1 MSWDGFNR
9 NAESYMTT
17 STVFA
22 SIDQLEVER
31 ARIAQEI
38 HDELGGVLTG
48 LKACISV
55 AIERAA
61 RAGLPA
67 NPLLDDAAVLAGAA
81 FDAVRRIA
89 TNLHPAVI
97 DMVGLW
103 AALASQVSALA
114 RRSDMCCECLVDS
127 GLAAI
132 DLGRERELAVFRIV
146 QESLANVERH
156 ARASAVSLRAV
167 RRGRWL
173 CVTVADDGIGIAPR
187 RPAVSLG
194 IRGMTQRALACGGT
208 LSVNSYGAGTVL
220 CLAMPV
226 EDCDGA

>member
-1 MSWDGFNR
+1 
-9 NAESYMTT
+9 MTA

-22 SIDQLEVER
+22 SINQHGAWIAIQEAER

-67 NPLLDDAAVLAGAA
+67 NPLLDDAALLAGAA
-81 FDAVRRIA
+81 FEAVRRIA

-97 DMVGLW
+97 DLYGLW

-127 GLAAI
+127 GLATI
-132 DLGRERELAVFRIV
+132 DLGGERELAVFRIV
-146 QESLANVERH
+146 QEALANVERH
-156 ARASAVSLRAV
+156 ARASAVSLRVV
-167 RRGRWL
+167 RNGRWL
-173 CVTVADDGIGIAPR
+173 CLTVADDGIGISPQRGA
-187 RPAVSLG
+187 ASLG

-208 LSVNSYGAGTVL
+208 LTVGSYGAGTVL
-220 CLAMPV
+220 RFAMPLG
-226 EDCDGA
+226 ECDGD

>member
-1 MSWDGFNR
+1 
-9 NAESYMTT
+9 MTT

-22 SIDQLEVER
+22 SINQHGAGIAIQEAER

-67 NPLLDDAAVLAGAA
+67 NPLLDDAAALAGAA
-81 FDAVRRIA
+81 FEAVRRIA

-97 DMVGLW
+97 DLYGMW
-103 AALASQVSALA
+103 AALALQVSALA
-114 RRSDMCCECLVDS
+114 RRSDMSCECLVDS
-127 GLAAI
+127 RLASI

-146 QESLANVERH
+146 QEALANVERH
-156 ARASAVSLRAV
+156 ARASAVSLRVV
-167 RRGRWL
+167 RSGRWL
-173 CVTVADDGIGIAPR
+173 CMTVADDGIGIGPR
-187 RPAVSLG
+187 RAGASLG
-194 IRGMTQRALACGGT
+194 IRGMTQRALACNGT
-208 LSVNSYGAGTVL
+208 LSVSSYGAGTVL
-220 CLAMPV
+220 RLTMPLG
-226 EDCDGA
+226 ECDGA